1 MAKKRRNFTPALRA
15 KVALAA
21 IRGEGTVAEL
31 AGRFDVHPS
40 QAGAWK
46 KTAIEGITESLSDGR
61 KTKAKRD
68 PDHEA
73 KLYQQIGQL
82 QFELDWLKNIWRALT
97 AGKRWSS
104 RATRGSLS
112 LDSANCWAFPDRA
125 TTTSRSRLVSGTRG
139 KCG

>member
-31 AGRFDVHPS
+31 AGRFGVHPS
-40 QAGAWK
+40 QVGAGK

-68 PDHEA
+68 QDQEA
-73 KLYQQIGQL
+73 KLYRQIGQL
-82 QFELDWLKNIWRALT
+82 QFELDWLKKIWRTLT
-97 AGKRWSS
+97 VGKRWSS
-104 RATRGSLS
+104 RTTQGSLS
-112 LDSANCWAFPDRA
+112 ADSANYWAFPDRV
-125 TTTSRSRLVSGTRG
+125 TTTSRSR
-139 KCG
+139 